1 MANYRGFST
10 IEQVKKFKLTD
21 LELVKQNLFNHF
33 NIRKGEKL
41 MQPNFGSV
49 IWSMMFEPLNEETK
63 NLIQADVKKV
73 VGYDPRTR
81 VNNVIITQ
89 FDHGVQLDIEME
101 YLPSNQSDTLRLT
114 FDNAAQ
120 KLTRS

>member
-33 NIRKGEKL
+33 TIRKGEKL

-101 YLPSNQSDTLRLT
+101 YLPTNQADTLRLS

-120 KLTRS
+120 TLTRS

>member
-10 IEQVKKFKLTD
+10 IGQVKKFKMTD

-41 MQPNFGSV
+41 MQPGFGSI
-49 IWSMMFEPLNEETK
+49 IWSMMFEPLTEETK

-101 YLPSNQSDTLRLT
+101 YLPGNQSDSLRLT
-114 FDNAAQ
+114 FDNASQ

>member
-1 MANYRGFST
+1 MSNYRGFNT
-10 IEQVKKFKLTD
+10 IGQVKKFKLTD

-49 IWSMMFEPLNEETK
+49 IWSIMFEPLNEETK

-73 VGYDPRTR
+73 VGYDPRTK

-101 YLPSNQSDTLRLT
+101 YLPTNQSDTLRLS

-120 KLTRS
+120 TLTRS

>member
-1 MANYRGFST
+1 MSNYRGFST

-101 YLPSNQSDTLRLT
+101 YLPTNQSDTLRLS

-120 KLTRS
+120 MLTRS

>member
-1 MANYRGFST
+1 MANYKGFST
-10 IEQVKKFKLTD
+10 IGQVKKFKMSD

-41 MQPNFGSV
+41 MQPGFGSI

-120 KLTRS
+120 RLTRS

>member
-1 MANYRGFST
+1 MSNYRGFST
-10 IEQVKKFKLTD
+10 IDKVKKFKMTD

-41 MQPNFGSV
+41 MQPNFGSQ

-73 VGYDPRTR
+73 VGYDPRTK
-81 VNNVIITQ
+81 VTNVIITQ
-89 FDHGVQLDIEME
+89 FDYGVQLEIEME
-101 YLPSNQSDTLRLT
+101 YLPSNQSDTLRLN

>member
-101 YLPSNQSDTLRLT
+101 YLPTNQSDTLRLS

-120 KLTRS
+120 MLTRS

>member
-1 MANYRGFST
+1 MSNYRGFST
-10 IEQVKKFKLTD
+10 IGQVKKFKLTD

-41 MQPNFGSV
+41 MQPGFGSV

-63 NLIQADVKKV
+63 NLIQSDVKKV
-73 VGYDPRTR
+73 VGYDPRTK
-81 VNNVIITQ
+81 VTNVIITQ

-101 YLPSNQSDTLRLT
+101 YLPGNQSDSLRLT
-114 FDNAAQ
+114 FDNASQ
-120 KLTRS
+120 RLTRS

>member
-10 IEQVKKFKLTD
+10 IGQVKKFKLTD

-41 MQPNFGSV
+41 MQPGFGSV

-73 VGYDPRTR
+73 VGYDPRTK

-101 YLPSNQSDTLRLT
+101 YLPGNQSDSLRLT
-114 FDNAAQ
+114 FDNASQ

>member
-1 MANYRGFST
+1 MSNYRGFST

-41 MQPNFGSV
+41 MQPNFGSI

-73 VGYDPRTR
+73 VGYDPRTK

-101 YLPSNQSDTLRLT
+101 YLPTNQSDTLRLS

-120 KLTRS
+120 TLTRS

>member
-10 IEQVKKFKLTD
+10 IGQVKKFKLTD

-41 MQPNFGSV
+41 MQPGFGSV

-101 YLPSNQSDTLRLT
+101 YLPGNQSDSLRLT
-114 FDNAAQ
+114 FDNASQ

>member
-10 IEQVKKFKLTD
+10 IEQVKKFKLSD

-73 VGYDPRTR
+73 VGYDPRIR

-101 YLPSNQSDTLRLT
+101 YLPSNQSDTLRLS

-120 KLTRS
+120 TLTRS